1 MMTSPPWQTAART
14 SQRRAPISTDDLYTL
29 AAVLGIHI
37 TEHDG
42 GPKGRYTHAAR
53 TISLRRGLLHRELR
67 CTLAHELAHAM
78 AGDEPTGIA
87 WLDERMERIADE
99 RAARWLILPADYAA
113 AEELVGPH
121 PGALARELGV
131 TIHILEVW
139 QSLYERQAA

>member
-1 MMTSPPWQTAART
+1 M
-14 SQRRAPISTDDLYTL
+14 
-29 AAVLGIHI
+29 
-37 TEHDG
+37 
-42 GPKGRYTHAAR
+42 
-53 TISLRRGLLHRELR
+53 
-67 CTLAHELAHAM
+67 AHELAHAV

-99 RAARWLILPADYAA
+99 RAARWLITGDAYAT

-139 QSLYERQAA
+139 QSLHERARHAA

>member
-1 MMTSPPWQTAART
+1 MTSSTWLTPAPT

-29 AAVLGIHI
+29 AAALGVTI

-53 TISLRRGLLHRELR
+53 TISLRHGLLHRELR

-78 AGDEPTGIA
+78 AGDEPTGIG
-87 WLDERMERIADE
+87 WLDARMERIADE

-113 AEELVGPH
+113 AETLYGPH

-131 TIHILEVW
+131 TIHILQVW
-139 QSLYERQAA
+139 QELHERTPA